1 MTREK
6 TLLSD
11 AVYIVAYK
19 KLAGEYDD
27 NQLSMQ
33 EYLSALEALK
43 ARYLQGRSS
52 TVLPVVAG

>member
-1 MTREK
+1 MAQEK
-6 TLLSD
+6 TVLTD
-11 AVYIVAYK
+11 QAYVAAYK

-43 ARYLQGRSS
+43 VRYLKGRSS
-52 TVLPVVAG
+52 AVLPVVA

>member
-1 MTREK
+1 MTREN
-6 TLLSD
+6 TLLTD
-11 AVYIVAYK
+11 AAYIVAYK

-43 ARYLQGRSS
+43 ARYLKGRTS

>member
-1 MTREK
+1 MAQEK
-6 TLLSD
+6 TLFTD
-11 AVYIVAYK
+11 QAYVAAYK

-43 ARYLQGRSS
+43 ARYLKGRSS
-52 TVLPVVAG
+52 GVLPVVA